1 MKREAKTMQET
12 LACTVCREKYSE
24 GQLKVTVK
32 LCTIGEREQ
41 DGKRYPYSPEVVDGL
56 TICDLGYV
64 CYWSDY
70 EGGHLM
76 LGDLAYTDCHTTL
89 DERKLDAMLKSI
101 RVVNRKLAK
110 VRERIGHARTADEQ
124 VMHLALAL
132 GIATVFV
139 YDPEKKG
146 RGDNWVCMDVA
157 YGRGAIVEW
166 TAAEQ
171 TRRSE
176 RRTAGGM

>member
-1 MKREAKTMQET
+1 MKREAKSMQET
-12 LACTVCREKYSE
+12 LACTVCREKCSD
-24 GQLKVTVK
+24 GQLKVTIK

-56 TICDLGYV
+56 TIRDLGYV

-101 RVVNRKLAK
+101 SAVNRKLAK

-139 YDPEKKG
+139 YDPE
-146 RGDNWVCMDVA
+146 RRHDREWVCTDVA
-157 YGRGAIVEW
+157 NGRGAIVEW

-171 TRRSE
+171 TRHSE
-176 RRTAGGM
+176 RRTTGGM

>member
-1 MKREAKTMQET
+1 MKREPKSMQET
-12 LACTVCREKYSE
+12 LACTVCREKCSD
-24 GQLKVTVK
+24 GQLKVTIK

-56 TICDLGYV
+56 TIRDLGYV

-89 DERKLDAMLKSI
+89 DERKLDAMLRSI

-139 YDPEKKG
+139 YDPERKHD
-146 RGDNWVCMDVA
+146 REWSCTDVA

-166 TAAEQ
+166 TAVEQ
-171 TRRSE
+171 TRRDE